1 MAAITTLADCPYS
14 GRHQVLILLNGLLPP
29 SRKPPGCAA
38 QVVSAKARAVAV
50 RSLVV
55 LGAVVGG
62 SPALAALVSVGQ
74 APAPQWRTVPLPLG
88 ASDSAASRWRGIPQ
102 QETAPRSRLIPVS
115 PPSRTGPEA
124 FPAGSTA
131 MSSGSSA
138 DRIPADAQAVA
149 AERLPFPYLL
159 SPSLGGGLPTGYVGG
174 WGDYYIAGSAAT
186 PGKTRDGVV
195 DGSLNMGFSV
205 GDPERLIGLDINWGI
220 GSIKNFNSNG
230 SVAVAAGRILL
241 NRPDLQ
247 VAVAGGLLDAY
258 VYGTE
263 PGQPQLNGY
272 GAVTV
277 AVPLRPGDPQF
288 PQRLQVSVGGGGNS
302 FSAVDGNFQSTETGF
317 FAAVGVEVLP
327 NLGFSLGQSSRST
340 NVNLS
345 WIPLRRLPVF
355 VNLVAADVF
364 DVTPFGTVG
373 VLSVGWGDSLRR
385 GFFSE

>member
-1 MAAITTLADCPYS
+1 MAAAITTPADPPYS
-14 GRHQVLILLNGLLPP
+14 APQSGSVMVKGPP
-29 SRKPPGCAA
+29 PQSRKPAGCFGGAA
-38 QVVSAKARAVAV
+38 IGPFPLLAVGSVFLAGSV
-50 RSLVV
+50 
-55 LGAVVGG
+55 VVGNPG
-62 SPALAALVSVGQ
+62 QAALVSAGE
-74 APAPQWRTVPLPLG
+74 APAPQWRTVPLPAG
-88 ASDSAASRWRGIPQ
+88 ASDPPVSRWRGIPQ
-102 QETAPRSRLIPVS
+102 PQQEGPRSRLIPVAS
-115 PPSRTGPEA
+115 PAPSGTSPSGTSPSGPA
-124 FPAGSTA
+124 SV
-131 MSSGSSA
+131 
-138 DRIPADAQAVA
+138 RLPADAQAVA
-149 AERLPFPYLL
+149 SERPPFPYLL

-195 DGSLNMGFSV
+195 DGSLNMGFSL
-205 GDPERLIGLDINWGI
+205 GNPERLIGLDLNWGI

-230 SVAVAAGRILL
+230 SVAVAAGRILV

-258 VYGTE
+258 VYGDE
-263 PGQPQLNGY
+263 PGQPQVNGY
-272 GAVTV
+272 GAITA
-277 AVPLRPGDPQF
+277 AVPLRPGDPRF

-302 FSAVDGNFQSTETGF
+302 FSAIDGNFQSTETGF

-327 NLGFSLGQSSRST
+327 NLGVSLGQSSRST
-340 NVNLS
+340 NLNLS

-355 VNLVAADVF
+355 VNLVAADLF